1 MAQAFLRFSEKKF
14 VNSEKCLTFASELLD
29 RVAQMAESVDALVSN
44 TSGAIHPGSIPG
56 LGTKMER
63 SLLLSFF
70 RLYTLVYIHTFIPA
84 YLPTYIL
91 SYPPFHENVY
101 SDLFRISLSIFGFSK
116 DNIYLCRRN
125 NLYIITQQTEKI
137 DEEIF

>member
-1 MAQAFLRFSEKKF
+1 MI
-14 VNSEKCLTFASELLD
+14 
-29 RVAQMAESVDALVSN
+29 VAQMAESVDALVSN

-56 LGTKMER
+56 LGTKKER
-63 SLLLSFF
+63 SFTSLLLSFIY
-70 RLYTLVYIHTFIPA
+70 LSIYTHLSLHIYPLTSYHIPP
-84 YLPTYIL
+84 L
-91 SYPPFHENVY
+91 HENVY
-101 SDLFRISLSIFGFSK
+101 SDLFRISLTIFGFSK